1 MLLFEYSSLMLSG
14 GAIGA
19 GYFVATGSVLA
30 TGGPGSLV
38 WLAY

>member
-1 MLLFEYSSLMLSG
+1 MRSG

-19 GYFVATGSVLA
+19 GYFVATGSALA

-38 WLAY
+38 TLCTCRWMFES